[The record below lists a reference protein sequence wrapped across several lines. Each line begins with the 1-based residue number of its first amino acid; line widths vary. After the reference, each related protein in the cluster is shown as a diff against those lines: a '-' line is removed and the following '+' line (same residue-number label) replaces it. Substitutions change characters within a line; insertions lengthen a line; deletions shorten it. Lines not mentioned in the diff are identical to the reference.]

1 MPSQPMASTKL
12 AEQLKISLDELRM
25 QMLGAQVLF
34 GFQLQSLFQP
44 GFDQASYPERLADAL
59 TLAAI
64 LLSFAAL
71 LVAPTQHRLVERG
84 EASSRLIRLSQRC
97 AEFALGTMAAAL
109 GCIGY
114 SIAVHVEGSHP
125 WLTGFAAFTL
135 AVLGWFGLGAVLR
148 PSQARRP
155 AGVEFEK
162 VDLQQKIEQML
173 TEARVVLPGVQ
184 ALLGF
189 QLIVV
194 MTQAFERLPRPLQ
207 QLHFVSLALCG
218 VAVVVL
224 LAPAAVHRIAFSGQ
238 DDARFHS
245 IGALLI
251 SIALVPLALSLAAEL
266 LIATW
271 KLFNSTAIAGTAAGI
286 ALTLLLLLWYG
297 LPLLLRSR
305 GSAPV

>member
-44 GFDQASYPERLADAL
+44 GFDQASYSERLADAL

-84 EASSRLIRLSQRC
+84 EASSRLIRLSKRC
-97 AEFALGTMAAAL
+97 AEFALGTMAVAL

-114 SIAVHVEGSHP
+114 SIALHVEGSHP

-135 AVLGWFGLGAVLR
+135 ALLGWFGLGAVLR

-155 AGVEFEK
+155 AGVQFEK

-245 IGALLI
+245 IGTLLI
-251 SIALVPLALSLAAEL
+251 SIALVPLALSIAAEL

-271 KLFNSTAIAGTAAGI
+271 KLFHSTAVAGTAAGI